1 MVENNIKKYLS
12 FLKLFKE
19 LLTNIVNV
27 SNHTK
32 YVSLSNQ
39 QWKTQPTLINL
50 YPKKYSHGSCYYSF
64 EVNLGRCVGSCN
76 TFNDLS
82 NKVCVP
88 NKKKDLNLSP
98 FNVIIGMNEMKTLTK
113 YILCERRFVDISYQ
127 FDCRKQNSNQKWN
140 IDKC

>member
-19 LLTNIVNV
+19 LSTNIVNA

-82 NKVCVP
+82 NKVFVP
-88 NKKKDLNLSP
+88 NKRFKSKSFLRDNR
-98 FNVIIGMNEMKTLTK
+98 NEWNENINKV
-113 YILCERRFVDISYQ
+113 YIM
-127 FDCRKQNSNQKWN
+127 WT
-140 IDKC
+140 